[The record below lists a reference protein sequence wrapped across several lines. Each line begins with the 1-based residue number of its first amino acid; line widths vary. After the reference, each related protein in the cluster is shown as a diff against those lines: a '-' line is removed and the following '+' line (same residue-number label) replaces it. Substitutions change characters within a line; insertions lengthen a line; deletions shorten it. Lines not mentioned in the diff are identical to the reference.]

1 MKFDQPAI
9 ADLVT
14 RVEAQLPAEHG
25 RVVGF
30 VASGAGEGS
39 SSVARAYASHTQAR
53 HGRPVLLLETTPG
66 HGEGRGLLQ
75 ALADQLPLEAL
86 LSPLPEGG
94 SVASLGGDADTALWE
109 LLARP
114 ELWQQ
119 LRARFGCV
127 VLDLPNAARS
137 RLGLA
142 LAPHCDGVV
151 VVIEADKSRQ
161 PVVVQ
166 LVDSLRAVN
175 ANVLGTVLNKRR
187 LYLPERLYRWL

>member
-1 MKFDQPAI
+1 MKFDNPAI

-14 RVEAQLPAEHG
+14 RVEAHLPGEHG

-39 SSVARAYASHTQAR
+39 SSVARAYASNAQSR
-53 HGRPVLLLETTPG
+53 LGRNVLLLETSAG
-66 HGEGRGLLQ
+66 SGKGRGVLQ
-75 ALADQLPLEAL
+75 ALAENLPLDEL

-94 SVASLGGDADTALWE
+94 SVGSLGGDADAALWE
-109 LLARP
+109 LVARP
-114 ELWQQ
+114 ELWQA
-119 LRARFGCV
+119 LRARFECI
-127 VLDLPNAARS
+127 VLDLPNAERS

-151 VVIEADKSRQ
+151 IVVEADKSRQ
-161 PVVVQ
+161 PVVLQ
-166 LVDSLRAVN
+166 LVDSLRGVN

-187 LYLPERLYRWL
+187 FYLPERLYRWL